1 MIKFALFFYFILL
14 ASVKHSRSSGS
25 TNRNFEDLKESCK
38 GEKMEFCQTK
48 NLKIAAAFLHNQFAQ
63 IKTNIERA
71 LKEARKEEIARKKSR
86 KRDEQFLQK
95 LRQHF
100 LDRHL

>member
-1 MIKFALFFYFILL
+1 MKNLFLFFYFILL
-14 ASVKHSRSSGS
+14 ALAKVSIG
-25 TNRNFEDLKESCK
+25 TINRNLEDLKESCK
-38 GEKMEFCQTK
+38 GEKNEFCQTK

-63 IKTNIERA
+63 IKTNMERA
-71 LKEARKEEIARKKSR
+71 LKEARKEEIARKRSR
-86 KRDEQFLQK
+86 KKDEQFLLK